1 MERQGID
8 LLLLFLES
16 SKFIDPSGKLTN
28 QDVRSTDVI
37 LTIFGFRIR
46 QVIFDVIYHVAD
58 NR

>member
-16 SKFIDPSGKLTN
+16 SKFIDPSGKLTT
-28 QDVRSTDVI
+28 QAVRSTDVI

-46 QVIFDVIYHVAD
+46 LVIFDVIFHVAD

>member
-8 LLLLFLES
+8 LFLLFLES
-16 SKFIDPSGKLTN
+16 SKFIDPSGKLAN

-46 QVIFDVIYHVAD
+46 QVIFDVICHVAD

>member
-16 SKFIDPSGKLTN
+16 SKFIDPSGKLTK

-46 QVIFDVIYHVAD
+46 QAIFDVICDVAD